1 MNKESIGA
9 GEQLVIT
16 SNGVPV
22 YHYKNPHLHSFCLC
36 LYLKAGCLF
45 EEQQENGFS
54 HFFEHMV
61 FKNINHLLGGELY
74 RKLDRLGLEF
84 NGCTYKEFMQFE
96 ITGAAQHFEEAARI
110 LTMIF
115 APMQLDAEEI
125 NTERKRIKQEIRE
138 SDELKSLDHFTQEI
152 VWKDTCLANMIGG
165 TFSNLDH
172 FGIKSL
178 REANKTLLSTNN
190 LFFYVTGR
198 FDTPQINHLVH
209 LVEQY
214 DLGVYVPDRKNLAPV
229 PVDFF
234 HRVPKV
240 YVKNSTY
247 YYVRLSFDVDTSRYS
262 EAENTLFYD
271 ILFEGESC
279 KIHQELS
286 ERTGM
291 VYSFGSQYERYDN
304 LGSLSLYY
312 EVRQAD
318 LYESL
323 RRVAAVL
330 QHMKTGLTD
339 EMDFVRP
346 PYVDNAELLF
356 DDVSDFNWTRAY
368 ECHIINESYPDLAAR
383 KAAYQAVCVDRMTT
397 MANEIFR
404 LSNLVVSLKA
414 PKDKVE
420 EDRIIRIFEEE
431 LRDEKRYE

>member
-1 MNKESIGA
+1 MSRSSIGA
-9 GEQLVIT
+9 GEQLVV
-16 SNGVPV
+16 SANGVPV
-22 YHYKNPHLHSFCLC
+22 YHYKNPHLHSFSLC

-45 EEQQENGFS
+45 EDNSENGIS

-61 FKNINHLLGGELY
+61 FKNINHLMDGELY
-74 RKLDRLGLEF
+74 RKLDRLGLSF

-96 ITGAAQHFEEAARI
+96 ITGATQHFEEAAKI

-165 TFSNLDH
+165 TFSNLDR
-172 FGIKSL
+172 FGIKTL
-178 REANKTLLSTNN
+178 KEANKNLLSVNN
-190 LFFYVTGR
+190 LFFYVTGHFR
-198 FDTPQINHLVH
+198 DSGIDKLVK
-209 LVEQY
+209 LVEAY
-214 DLGVYVPDRKNLAPV
+214 DLGIHVPDRKNLAPV
-229 PVDFF
+229 PVDYF
-234 HRVPKV
+234 HRRPQVH
-240 YVKNSTY
+240 VKNSTY

-262 EAENTLFYD
+262 EPENTLFYD

-304 LGSLSLYY
+304 LGNLSLYY

-339 EMDFVRP
+339 EMDYVRP

-368 ECHIINESYPDLAAR
+368 ECHIIQESYPDIAAR
-383 KAAYQAVCVDRMTT
+383 KAAYQAVTLERMTA

-404 LSNLVVSLKA
+404 LSNLVVTIKA
-414 PKDKVE
+414 PKDKIE
-420 EDRIIRIFEEE
+420 EDCIIKIFKEE
-431 LRDEKRYE
+431 LKDV